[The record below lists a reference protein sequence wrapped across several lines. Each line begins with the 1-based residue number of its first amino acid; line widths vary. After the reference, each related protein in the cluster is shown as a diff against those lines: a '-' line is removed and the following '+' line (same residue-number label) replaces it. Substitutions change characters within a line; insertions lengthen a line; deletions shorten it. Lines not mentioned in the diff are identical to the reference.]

1 MDNISELMQE
11 FEEALLQI
19 NRVEAGEIFE
29 KIHKN
34 ESNFQALEIL
44 IIHTLEKI
52 GTDWENGE
60 ISLSQEYMAGI
71 ICEELIDKYL
81 PMGDIKRKDVPKM
94 AIGVLK
100 DHHGL
105 GKRMVY
111 AVLRAGGYE
120 LLDFGQGL
128 SVEEMVQKTLDNQI
142 EILLVST
149 LMYSSALKVRDLRE
163 KLNEAG
169 SKTKII
175 VGGAPFRLDSE
186 LWKTV
191 HADAN
196 GKDAS
201 KVIGLIEEMVGEEN
215 E

>member
-1 MDNISELMQE
+1 MDNISELIQE
-11 FEEALLQI
+11 FEEVLLQI
-19 NRVEAGEIFE
+19 NRVKAGEIFE
-29 KIHKN
+29 KIYKN
-34 ESNFQALEIL
+34 EDDFQEFETL
-44 IIHTLEKI
+44 IIQTLEKI

-71 ICEELIDKYL
+71 ICEELTDKYL
-81 PMGDIKRKDVPKM
+81 PLADIKRKDAPRM

-100 DHHGL
+100 DHHSL

-128 SVEEMVQKTLDNQI
+128 SVEEMLKKTMDNQI
-142 EILLVST
+142 EILLVSS
-149 LMYSSALKVRDLRE
+149 LMYSSALKVKDLRE
-163 KLNEAG
+163 KLDEAG
-169 SKTKII
+169 LKTKII

-191 HADAN
+191 NADAC

-201 KVIGLIEEMVGEEN
+201 KAIGIIEEMVGEEN

>member
-1 MDNISELMQE
+1 MDDMNALIQE

-19 NRVEAGEIFE
+19 NRVKAGEIFE
-29 KIHKN
+29 KLYKN
-34 ESNFQALEIL
+34 QDSFNELETL

-60 ISLSQEYMAGI
+60 VSLSQEYMASI

-81 PMGDIKRKDVPKM
+81 PLADTRRKDVPKM

-105 GKRMVY
+105 GKRIVY
-111 AVLRAGGYE
+111 AVLRAGGFE

-128 SVEEMVQKTLDNQI
+128 SVEELFQQTMDNQI

-149 LMYSSALKVRDLRE
+149 LMYQSALKVKDLKE

-169 SKTKII
+169 SQTKII
-175 VGGAPFRLDSE
+175 VGGAPFRLDPE

-191 HADAN
+191 NADAD

-201 KVIGLIEEMVGEEN
+201 NIIGVIEEMVGE
-215 E
+215 